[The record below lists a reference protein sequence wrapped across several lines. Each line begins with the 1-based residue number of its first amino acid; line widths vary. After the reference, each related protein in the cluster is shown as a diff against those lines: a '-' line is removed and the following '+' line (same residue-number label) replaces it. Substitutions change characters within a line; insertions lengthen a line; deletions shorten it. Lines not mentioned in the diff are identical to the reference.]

1 MKHEALLTISCI
13 LALGVVGCEKDPGK
27 GNASKEGFTG
37 ETVTVG
43 ETRDSYKNLYILN
56 EGAMGHNEASLDFF
70 TPSDGLYVRSAF
82 SQANPSISLGDT
94 ANDLIAVGDEIWIA
108 VTGSDLIEIVDAATL
123 AHKASIPVVMPRCL
137 AADKNFVYVTSYNGA
152 YAKYTYDPEAGYS
165 SLTDYQNPKGALY
178 RISIADKRKE
188 EHYLGLGYQPE
199 GLVVSGSN
207 LYIANSGGIASQ
219 QAPYTYDNTITHIDL
234 TRFKIYKTYTS
245 VINAKEIFV
254 DSEGTIWEHTLG
266 DYNPYEG
273 GTHSGLYKKTNDGAE
288 RVTTDGCLL
297 CASAI
302 AQDGDDF
309 WIIGSDDEF
318 DWEKTDKAWYV
329 YKITNGVATKVN
341 IALEAVY
348 PYGIAVDPDTGD
360 LFITDGGTGGS
371 LGTVYCYSKADNY
384 ALKWKTTS
392 GIFPGHFLFL

>member
-137 AADKNFVYVTSYNGA
+137 AADNNFVYVTSYNGA
-152 YAKYTYDPEAGYS
+152 YATYSEDFT
-165 SLTDYQNPKGALY
+165 LTDYNNPKGALY

-207 LYIANSGGIASQ
+207 LFIANSGGIASQ
-219 QAPYTYDNTITHIDL
+219 QDPYTYDNTITHIDL

-266 DYNPYEG
+266 DFYSL
-273 GTHSGLYKKTNDGAE
+273 HSGLYKKTGDGAE
-288 RVTTDGCLL
+288 RVTAEGCEL
-297 CASAI
+297 CVGAI
-302 AQDGDDF
+302 AQNGDDF
-309 WIIGSDDEF
+309 WIIGSDTEWIYPGSD
-318 DWEKTDKAWYV
+318 WYV

-341 IALEAVY
+341 IDIEAVY
-348 PYGIAVDPDTGD
+348 PYGIAVDPETGD
-360 LFITDGGTGGS
+360 LFITDGGTGGN